1 MQLEE
6 IASTRHMCLH
16 LSGGNIGSTSFELPK
31 LHFFLLTILTLN
43 LLDQDAFGGMAGA
56 GMAAGIFGGIPGAG
70 GIFGGPMLGIPG
82 QQGGVR
88 R

>member
-1 MQLEE
+1 MLTPFRRKHWQYVLR
-6 IASTRHMCLH
+6 ISKISHFSTL
-16 LSGGNIGSTSFELPK
+16 K
-31 LHFFLLTILTLN
+31 LNSHSQ